1 MSIVLF
7 RVDER
12 LIHGQV
18 VVGWA
23 QLRADQIIVVD
34 DALAESSWEQEL
46 YTLGLPAEVEARF
59 VTMSNARDQLVEW
72 RASAHRIILLTRDI
86 RTMHALAQGGG
97 LRGAEINI
105 GGIHHAVGRRQV
117 LPYVYLSADEIE
129 AVTELAHEGVAI
141 GARDLPAS
149 RRVDLNELLQAGKE

>member
-18 VVGWA
+18 VVGWS
-23 QLRADQIIVVD
+23 QLHADQIIVVD
-34 DALAESSWEQEL
+34 DTLAGSSWEQEL
-46 YTLGLPAEVEARF
+46 YTMGLPSELEARF
-59 VTMSNARDQLVEW
+59 VTTSAARAQLAEW
-72 RASAHRIILLTRDI
+72 KTSPDKIILLTRDV
-86 RTMHALAQGGG
+86 RTMRSLAENGA
-97 LRGAEINI
+97 LRGAEVNI

-117 LPYVYLSADEIE
+117 LPYVFLSVEEAE
-129 AVTELAHEGVAI
+129 AVTELADQGVAV

-149 RRVDLNELLQAGKE
+149 RRVDLNALLRGQA